1 MQRETFHDRLRLVVG
16 NRSNREVGEITG
28 CHPETVRRYLT
39 GQAPSVEFV
48 RLLSE
53 KTNTDAGWLVSGRA
67 QPVDPSKLL
76 AEIEQLANRLA
87 AVEGQLRSLLAER
100 VATAS
105 RERPKA
111 VNMSIFPEG
120 SSRGASVTSQR

>member
-16 NRSNREVGEITG
+16 KRSNREVGEITG

-48 RLLSE
+48 RLLAE
-53 KTNTDAGWLVSGRA
+53 KTNTDVGWLVSGRA
-67 QPVDPSKLL
+67 QPVDPAKLST
-76 AEIEQLANRLA
+76 EVEQLANRLA

-100 VATAS
+100 VEATS
-105 RERPKA
+105 REQPKA
-111 VNMSIFPEG
+111 VNMSIFPD
-120 SSRGASVTSQR
+120 SSLRAASLTS